1 MNEIYFSKCRGIN
14 RTDVRFFPGG
24 TGMETAGAASI
35 PACVYQVN
43 EVFFIVVVLV
53 PNLKPKRS
61 G

>member
-1 MNEIYFSKCRGIN
+1 
-14 RTDVRFFPGG
+14 
-24 TGMETAGAASI
+24 METAGAASI